1 MGQTSLDSAS
11 SAETA
16 ATAAAEDRAAAA
28 AAQRGAL
35 RRWWALA
42 NFLNEVAEAEA
53 PALAEVVCAWLER
66 AGAGMPDHDPF
77 GEVRADAAYWADVAT
92 PAELEAY
99 TAAGL
104 ARIERTGFAVGA
116 RKRLILALWQS
127 LPERDRREFVRR
139 VDPRGRFHR
148 GAA

>member
-1 MGQTSLDSAS
+1 MGQTSLDPEIR
-11 SAETA
+11 AEQA
-16 ATAAAEDRAAAA
+16 ATAEAEDRAETGAADRA
-28 AAQRGAL
+28 AL

-42 NFLNEVAEAEA
+42 NFLDAVPQSEA

-77 GEVRADAAYWADVAT
+77 GEVRSGAAYWADVAT

-104 ARIERTGFAVGA
+104 ARIERTGFAVAA

>member
-11 SAETA
+11 SGETAGAEGWAETG
-16 ATAAAEDRAAAA
+16 
-28 AAQRGAL
+28 AAQRRAL

-42 NFLNEVAEAEA
+42 NFLNEVPEAEA

-104 ARIERTGFAVGA
+104 ARIERAGFAIAA
-116 RKRLILALWQS
+116 RKRLILSLWQS